1 MALNIFSFSP
11 FYWDY
16 NAFEQFSNEFHLS
29 FLSISKKGRLWRTG
43 FFFFFFITSKA
54 SVTHNWN
61 FYLILWIFTEN
72 SLRSMEIEGNKPI
85 SNYSYSPWG
94 SCPSQLSP
102 SLLWTHWDRAEFQ
115 CKCRFGWVMG
125 TISMHKVGAI
135 YSSFSWVIGSW
146 RKYYGERIWGGHE
159 KPKSTL
165 PLLCPSKHT
174 RLGKQGEW
182 FYSFRVVII
191 KSMSLLLHSSF
202 L

>member
-1 MALNIFSFSP
+1 MLLNSSQMNFTSP
-11 FYWDY
+11 FCLFQRKEG
-16 NAFEQFSNEFHLS
+16 FEEQV
-29 FLSISKKGRLWRTG
+29 

-146 RKYYGERIWGGHE
+146 RKYYGERIWGGMR
-159 KPKSTL
+159 SQN
-165 PLLCPSKHT
+165 LLY
-174 RLGKQGEW
+174 L
-182 FYSFRVVII
+182 FYA
-191 KSMSLLLHSSF
+191 LLNIPD
-202 L
+202 